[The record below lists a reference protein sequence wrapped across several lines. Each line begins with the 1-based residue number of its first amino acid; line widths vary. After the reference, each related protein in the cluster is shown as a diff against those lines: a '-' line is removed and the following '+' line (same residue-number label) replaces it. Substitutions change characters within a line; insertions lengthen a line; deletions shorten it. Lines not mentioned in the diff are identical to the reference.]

1 MFKFINF
8 NTKKLILKSFCSKE
22 KVRKEEILL
31 YIMNDKYSVKPD
43 QEYRI
48 SHKTIEKVTEEKQ
61 ITKSVLYYGKH
72 KKLTVQK
79 NTA

>member
-8 NTKKLILKSFCSKE
+8 NTKKLFFKFFCSKE

-48 SHKTIEKVTEEKQ
+48 SHKTIEKASEDKQ
-61 ITKSVLYYGKH
+61 ISKVVLYYGKFI
-72 KKLTVQK
+72 
-79 NTA
+79 